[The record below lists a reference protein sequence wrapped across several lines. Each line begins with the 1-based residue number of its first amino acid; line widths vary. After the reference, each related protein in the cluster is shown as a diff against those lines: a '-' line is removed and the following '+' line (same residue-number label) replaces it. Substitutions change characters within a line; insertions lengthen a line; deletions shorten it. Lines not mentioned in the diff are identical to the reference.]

1 MTGTGPRCYTGF
13 DGDTSACPDFHMDL
27 VDDLSEKPEHSSSS
41 MGEED
46 LVCVGSA
53 PNEVVAS
60 IWLQILEESGIRA
73 VAQSGRPMSGLL
85 GDFSFNVPSE
95 VYVLES
101 QADRAAEI
109 LESLVEDE
117 HIAPPEEQDPFCQE

>member
-1 MTGTGPRCYTGF
+1 MN
-13 DGDTSACPDFHMDL
+13 L
-27 VDDLSEKPEHSSSS
+27 VDGVPEKPEHLNGSI
-41 MGEED
+41 GEED

-60 IWLQILEESGIRA
+60 IWVQILEESGIRA

-85 GDFSFNVPSE
+85 GDFSFNVPSD

-101 QADRAAEI
+101 QADRATEI

-117 HIAPPEEQDPFCQE
+117 HIALPEEQEPFCQE